1 MDEPTPH
8 RGPDEAQTAR
18 AAAPGTGEPLLRDLF
33 EPRVRSEARG
43 ETPSYDPNVGKLIS
57 SAARW
62 MRLAL
67 TGWADE
73 DDDVVTMLAPVAVE
87 HLGKAALWSRSPAL
101 LVPLASHA
109 EESLRILTDRPDLA
123 NARLRTIG
131 LSVVLQRL
139 ERCLLSFP
147 LSKEGARELVET
159 RNGAIHVGARGRS
172 ESLLRDALSVCDAM
186 LADLESDPREF
197 YGDQYWNARD
207 LLDKKRSE
215 VEARVAAKLARARNH
230 LTVLEERLG
239 NGVFAEAT
247 TSLETDARFAIDPAD
262 FSSLTDTIAIDYECP
277 ECGSKGRL
285 IGRLDAV
292 PEVDWDVEKVGDS
305 YESYPVGV
313 YRLLRFSPQS
323 FECNVCKLPL
333 SGQDELAA
341 ARLPASTY
349 DLDPGDLDDDFNID
363 QFARLHEDY
372 D

>member
-1 MDEPTPH
+1 MNLPTPQH
-8 RGPDEAQTAR
+8 GADEAQNALSGPR
-18 AAAPGTGEPLLRDLF
+18 AGGPLLRDLF
-33 EPRVRSEARG
+33 DPRARSDATG
-43 ETPSYDPNVGKLIS
+43 EGRTRDPNVEKLTS

-73 DDDVVTMLAPVAVE
+73 DDAVVAMLAPVAVE
-87 HLGKAALWSRSPAL
+87 HLGKATLWSRSPAL
-101 LVPLASHA
+101 LVPLANHA

-139 ERCLLSFP
+139 ERCLPSFP
-147 LSKEGARELVET
+147 LSKVGASELVET

-186 LADLESDPREF
+186 LADLDADPREF
-197 YGDQYWNARD
+197 YGDQYLNARG

-215 VEARVAAKLARARNH
+215 VEAKVAAKLARARNH

-239 NGVFAEAT
+239 SGVFVEAT
-247 TSLETDARFAIDPAD
+247 ASLEADARFAIDPAAL
-262 FSSLTDTIAIDYECP
+262 SSLADTIAINYECP

-285 IGRLDAV
+285 IGRLDAD
-292 PEVDWDVEKVGDS
+292 PEADWDVEKVGDS
-305 YESYPVGV
+305 YESYPIGV
-313 YRLLRFSPQS
+313 YWLLHFSPQ
-323 FECNVCKLPL
+323 FFDCNVCKLSL
-333 SGQDELAA
+333 SGQEELAA
-341 ARLPASTY
+341 GQLPASTY
-349 DLDPGDLDDDFNID
+349 DLDPGDLDEDFDID